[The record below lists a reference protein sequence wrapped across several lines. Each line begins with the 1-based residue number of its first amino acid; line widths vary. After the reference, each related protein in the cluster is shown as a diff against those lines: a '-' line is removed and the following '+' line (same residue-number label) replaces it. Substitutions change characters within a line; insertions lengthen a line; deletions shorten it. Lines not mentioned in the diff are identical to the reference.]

1 MQRITALDV
10 VRGFV
15 MVVMALDH
23 TRDFLHTSA
32 LSADPLDFNTTTP
45 ALFLT
50 RWITH
55 LCAPTFVFL
64 AGMSAYLALKN
75 ATDVAAA
82 RSLLLKRGLWL
93 ILLELT
99 VINFALWFDVQ
110 FRTTL
115 FQVIFAIG
123 FGLVVVS
130 QASRLS
136 ANALGII
143 GLLIILLHGQ
153 IPPANPEWSG
163 AGQVLWSL
171 FFKFGVFPLSAD
183 RVAMV
188 LYPVVPWLGI
198 LLLGYGCGQIYS
210 TAESGILGMRN
221 VSRQRALLLVGGVL
235 LLLFVAMRTF
245 NTYGDPRPWGP
256 QSTPV
261 FSALSFVNVSKYP
274 PSAQYATLMVGLGCL
289 LLAWSDR
296 ASNAVTRFLAVY
308 GKVPLFYYVVH
319 WYVIHTLVVVLL
331 FATGHTPTTGPI
343 DFGRPVEW
351 GFSLPVVYAIWA
363 SVVLSL
369 YPLCRWFGRYKHE
382 NSAAKPWLRY
392 V

>member
-1 MQRITALDV
+1 MQRLTSLDV

-23 TRDFLHTSA
+23 TRDFLHESA
-32 LSADPLDFNTTTP
+32 LSQDPTDLSTTTP
-45 ALFLT
+45 LLFFT

-64 AGMSAYLALKN
+64 AGMSAFLALRN
-75 ATDVAAA
+75 ATDLRAA

-93 ILLELT
+93 VVLELT
-99 VINFALWFDVQ
+99 VINFALWYDVQ

-123 FGLVVVS
+123 MGLVVVS

-136 ANALGII
+136 ANVLGIS
-143 GLLIILLHGQ
+143 GLVIILLHGL
-153 IPPANPEWSG
+153 IPPAAADWSG

-171 FFKFGVFPLSAD
+171 FFKFGVFPLGGD
-183 RVAMV
+183 RVLLV

-198 LLLGYGCGQIYS
+198 LLLGYGCGQVY
-210 TAESGILGMRN
+210 TNAEYRIGGMRN
-221 VSRQRALLLVGGVL
+221 LTRQQVLAGLGVVL

-245 NTYGDPRPWGP
+245 NSYGDLRLWKPESSPL
-256 QSTPV
+256 
-261 FSALSFVNVSKYP
+261 FSLFSFVNVSKYP
-274 PSAQYATLMVGLGCL
+274 PSAQYSTLMVGLALL

-296 ASNAVTRFLAVY
+296 ANNALTRFLSVY

-319 WYVIHTLVVVLL
+319 WYVIHTLVIVLL
-331 FATGHTPTTGPI
+331 YATGHIPTTGPM

-351 GFSLPVVYAIWA
+351 GWSLPVIYAIWA
-363 SVVLSL
+363 AVVLSL
-369 YPLCRWFGRYKHE
+369 YPLCRWFGQYKHQY
-382 NSAAKPWLRY
+382 SAAKPWLRY